1 MKDLSK
7 LSTWGKKASLIV
19 LASGLALSSC
29 SKKSDAPVPEPVKPE
44 VVAQEKVLATLT
56 APANGWEAAI
66 YPSANQRFGGY
77 TAFVRFTKD
86 KALEAVNELQETDAL
101 SKSTFELSTS
111 ATTTSATTS
120 LKMVANA
127 AMRLSEQ
134 DALSAQT
141 GEDYDIET
149 ISSEEVKLV
158 GKGNGTVIVLRPATA
173 DAWATQVAKVKA
185 SRTDKLVTRFKVA
198 DGTTVIATGNIKDD
212 RHIIFTEKGQS
223 QGYPFRYTTDGI
235 ELFAP
240 VTLGGKALQRLVS
253 NGSLDEPEYAAKEST
268 LTLKAQAN
276 DLVEY
281 LRSGAYEIVLA
292 NTQGRSNVAVKSITT
307 RMSKLLDPITFN
319 SVTFGTKDKVFGIHI
334 VAQQKQGWLKEQQV
348 KDIAF
353 TIPFTMESIALNEVK
368 LTFNAQAIQGGAD
381 ATQNSQLYTYT
392 FGNTQRMDTF
402 AACFSNVG
410 TITIAGTK
418 PKNLFTDPNYNGR
431 VFKVTA
437 DNPFNP
443 TKLTLTDQSEDA
455 KEKPN
460 VITFDLT
467 K

>member
-1 MKDLSK
+1 MKELSK
-7 LSTWGKKASLIV
+7 LSAWGKKASLIV

-134 DALSAQT
+134 DALSAHT

-198 DGTTVIATGNIKDD
+198 DGTTVIATGNINDD

-307 RMSKLLDPITFN
+307 RMSKLAITFK
-319 SVTFGTKDKVFGIHI
+319 SVTFGTKDKTFGVHVSAERKNFLGKIDKI
-334 VAQQKQGWLKEQQV
+334 E
-348 KDIAF
+348 F
-353 TIPFTMESIALNEVK
+353 TIPFILEVQALNKVK
-368 LTFNAQAIQGGAD
+368 LTFNAQLIQEGGSD
-381 ATQNSQLYTYT
+381 PTMDSQLYTYT
-392 FGNTQRMDTF
+392 FGNTHRMDTF

-410 TITIAGTK
+410 TIPIAGTK
-418 PKNLFTDPNYNGR
+418 PKNLFTDPNFNGR

-455 KEKPN
+455 KETPN

>member
-1 MKDLSK
+1 MKELRK

-101 SKSTFELSTS
+101 SKSTFELSPST
-111 ATTTSATTS
+111 TTTSATTS
-120 LKMVANA
+120 LKIVANA

-134 DALSAQT
+134 DALSAHT
-141 GEDYDIET
+141 GEDYDVET

-173 DAWATQVAKVKA
+173 DTWATQVAKVKA
-185 SRTDKLVTRFKVA
+185 SRTEKLITRFKVA
-198 DGTTVIATGNIKDD
+198 DGTTEIATGNIKDD
-212 RHIIFTEKGQS
+212 RHIVFTEKGQS

-253 NGSLDEPEYAAKEST
+253 NGSLSEPEYAAKEST
-268 LTLKAQAN
+268 LILKAQAN
-276 DLVEY
+276 DLTEY

-292 NTQGRSNVAVKSITT
+292 NTQGRSNVAVNSITT
-307 RMSKLLDPITFN
+307 RMSKLLDPITFK

-334 VAQQKQGWLKEQQV
+334 VAQQSVVWLKKV
-348 KDIAF
+348 TDIAF

-368 LTFNAQAIQGGAD
+368 LTFNAQLIQGGAD
-381 ATQNSQLYTYT
+381 ATQNTPLYNYT
-392 FGNTQRMDTF
+392 FGNTHRMDTF

-410 TITIAGTK
+410 SIPIGTPKK
-418 PKNLFTDPNYNGR
+418 PKDLFSDPNYNGR
-431 VFKVTA
+431 VFKITA

-443 TKLTLTDQSEDA
+443 TKLILTDQSEDT
-455 KEKPN
+455 KETPN